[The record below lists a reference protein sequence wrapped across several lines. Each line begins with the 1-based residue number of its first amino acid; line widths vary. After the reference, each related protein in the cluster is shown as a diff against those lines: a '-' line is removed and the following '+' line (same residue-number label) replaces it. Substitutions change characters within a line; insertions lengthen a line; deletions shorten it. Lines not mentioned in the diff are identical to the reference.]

1 MGLTSRCPSTIRRA
15 ALVMAVSVA
24 VGVAGVTYA
33 QEPRDTTP
41 PVAAD
46 TGARR
51 VTGIVVTGVRTP
63 AAVGG
68 ASAVVVR
75 PDSLRASPA
84 PVLEQALR
92 ETPFVLVRQNSRG
105 EIELS
110 VRGSDSRQAAVMVD
124 GVPLTLGWD
133 HRTDPSVVPLSGVQH
148 IQVVRGLS
156 SLLYGPNVLG
166 GVVDLALGRGDRA
179 DAGGASSRAEAWLG
193 TGVDRYGGR
202 ALSAG
207 GATPLRI
214 GGTRS
219 LVLRAGGGYRQRD
232 GFPVT
237 AAANDA
243 TAVDDLRTNSDLRHA
258 DGFASLRWQGSAGRY
273 TGFTATGYRAERG
286 VPPELHLQQP
296 RLWRYPDQSRVLAA
310 LFAGTGIFATPAG
323 SGSLEATVGYNG
335 GHIEIESFTDRA
347 YTTLDA
353 RELGDERVL
362 TGRLVAT
369 HSLAAGGEL
378 RAALTG
384 GEVRYDE
391 TLGDQAP
398 NHYRQRLWSA
408 ATEARWPVLSRSVVS
423 GGVAYDIATTPET
436 GGKPPLGRLDAWGW
450 RVGATA
456 RATDALRLHASVN
469 RRSRFPALRELY
481 SGALDRFQPN
491 PNLRPERLTA
501 AELGATLAAENG
513 TVTMQGVIFHHRL
526 EDAVVRTTVPNTRL
540 FVRVNRDE
548 IRSSGAELL
557 AAWMSSPT
565 APVRAVSL
573 TGDLLAQHVRVRDRL
588 AGAERRPEHQ
598 PEVRSSLELSVPL
611 PLVLRGSA
619 AARYTGTQYCVHP
632 DAGTQVRLAA
642 QTNGDVAVERGWGLG
657 RGAGLL
663 KSVRA
668 VVALDNVTDA
678 TVYDQCGLPQP
689 GRTLRVGL
697 QLR

>member
-148 IQVVRGLS
+148 IVVVRGLS

-166 GVVDLALGRGDRA
+166 GVIDLAVGRGE
-179 DAGGASSRAEAWLG
+179 GGSGVAASRQTEAWLA

-207 GATPLRI
+207 GAAPLRVSS
-214 GGTRS
+214 TSS
-219 LVLRAGGGYRQRD
+219 LVLRAGGGYRQRE
-232 GFPVT
+232 GFRVT
-237 AAANDA
+237 AAANDL

-258 DGFASLRWQGSAGRY
+258 DAFASLRWQGRAG
-273 TGFTATGYRAERG
+273 GHVGLTAAGYRTARG
-286 VPPELHLQQP
+286 VPPELHLQEP

-310 LFAGTGIFATPAG
+310 LFAGTGVVATPAG
-323 SGSLEATVGYNG
+323 SGSVETTVGYSG
-335 GHIEIESFTDRA
+335 GHLEIESFADRA
-347 YTTLDA
+347 YTTLDD
-353 RELGDERVL
+353 RELGDERVV
-362 TGRLVAT
+362 TARLLAA
-369 HSLAAGGEL
+369 HSLTAGGEL
-378 RAALTG
+378 RTSLTG

-391 TLGDQAP
+391 TLGEQAS
-398 NHYRQRLWSA
+398 NRYRQRLWSA
-408 ATEARWPVLSRSVVS
+408 AAEAQWPLLSRGGVS
-423 GGVAYDIATTPET
+423 GGVAYDVATTPET

-456 RATDALRLHASVN
+456 RATEALRFHLSVS

-491 PNLRPERLTA
+491 PSLRPEQLTG
-501 AELGATLAAENG
+501 AELGATLGGGGSVA
-513 TVTMQGVIFHHRL
+513 VQGVVFHHQL
-526 EDAVVRTTVPNTRL
+526 EDAVVRTTVPGTRL

-557 AAWMSSPT
+557 ATWTSSPA
-565 APVRAVSL
+565 APLRAISL
-573 TGDLLAQHVRVRDRL
+573 TGDLLAQQVRVRDRL

-598 PEVRSSLELSVPL
+598 PEVRSSLELGLPL
-611 PLVLRGSA
+611 PLALRGTA
-619 AARYTGTQYCVHP
+619 TARYTGTQYCVHP
-632 DAGTQVRLAA
+632 DAGTQVRLGA
-642 QTNGDVAVERGWGLG
+642 QTKGDVAVERSWGLG
-657 RGAGLL
+657 RGRGLL
-663 KSVRA
+663 KSIRA
-668 VVALDNVTDA
+668 LAALDNVTDA